1 MRTMKRP
8 RRYVAGHWL
17 TLMRPVLRYST
28 SRDAY
33 LLRGVGPRFGP
44 VLRIDRRSH
53 GQGGRSRSFAG
64 ADRRRASAA

>member
-17 TLMRPVLRYST
+17 TLMRPFLRYST

-33 LLRGVGPRFGP
+33 VLRAVGQRIGP
-44 VLRIDRRSH
+44 VLRVDRR
-53 GQGGRSRSFAG
+53 GQAGLERSFSG
-64 ADRRRASAA
+64 IDRRRASAA